1 MHNSGLHGTIDGASG
16 ITQGTK
22 SQNGTD
28 IYYGTETL
36 VKHKRKNRPAG
47 DKNGEHIGHYQLIKV
62 LRFRLDKRFGYETT
76 CNIDKNIHTSFFP
89 DTGFKYLFRLV
100 QITKISL
107 HNLIPDTVLN
117 VRITL
122 YPFSHSFPIP
132 TYQNKIAAGI

>member
-1 MHNSGLHGTIDGASG
+1 MHDSGLHGTIDGASG

-62 LRFRLDKRFGYETT
+62 FRFRLDKRFGYETADS
-76 CNIDKNIHTSFFP
+76 IPFVVKGKVIMEHEVKSFTAEE
-89 DTGFKYLFRLV
+89 DTLDYWIYDRDGELDSLYKE
-100 QITKISL
+100 ITKE
-107 HNLIPDTVLN
+107 NVLPYP
-117 VRITL
+117 RIC
-122 YPFSHSFPIP
+122 
-132 TYQNKIAAGI
+132 